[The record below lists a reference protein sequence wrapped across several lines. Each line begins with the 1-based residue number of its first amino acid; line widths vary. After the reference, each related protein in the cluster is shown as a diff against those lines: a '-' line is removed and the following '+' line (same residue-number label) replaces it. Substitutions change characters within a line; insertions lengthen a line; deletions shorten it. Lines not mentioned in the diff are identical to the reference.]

1 MERQAVISLIVYLN
15 RAISIVP
22 TTGAEWDSVR
32 GAIKVLEG
40 IAGGSLVVAPKPETP
55 ASE

>member
-40 IAGGSLVVAPKPETP
+40 IEGGKPETP